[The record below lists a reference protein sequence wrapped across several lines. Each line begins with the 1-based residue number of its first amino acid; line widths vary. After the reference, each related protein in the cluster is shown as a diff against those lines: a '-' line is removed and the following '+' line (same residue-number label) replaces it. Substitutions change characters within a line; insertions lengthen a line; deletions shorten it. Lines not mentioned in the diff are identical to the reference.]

1 MELINFK
8 IKIQILIA
16 FHLHIGT
23 FKPIKPSLVKGG
35 KDLSKLELPYM
46 KLLAYI
52 LYPLVLETIKET
64 S

>member
-35 KDLSKLELPYM
+35 KDLSKLE
-46 KLLAYI
+46 YI
-52 LYPLVLETIKET
+52 YTCIVFNKCDLC
-64 S
+64 